1 MLIFESQT
9 LRSCMRLGKR
19 RAPWHSLAAASA
31 LLMVTGCT
39 SLPAGQ
45 DDRDTRALIESR
57 ADLPPA
63 HLASDARAAAPED
76 LPKDL
81 IDAARAV
88 ELAFRYSPRVDQAY
102 ARVGLSRADLEAA
115 RRIANPTFVY
125 SRLKSTSGGAQVGRG
140 ITESLTD
147 MLLLPT
153 RTRFA
158 AGALAQAQQR
168 AASEL
173 ISLASDV
180 EVAWYDAA
188 SAQQIAA
195 TRAVAATAAEQSAVL
210 AQRFFD
216 AGNINRL
223 ALAQEKA
230 ALSAATITALR
241 ANTHAQRRR
250 AELGVLMGVQDDAS
264 WTTATLPPANAASA
278 ATSSAASAATS
289 SAASAATPD
298 DLVALALSQRLDLAA
313 ARQEVAMREDA
324 LAVTRRWR
332 WLGRVEFGYEHEHE
346 AGGGSIQGPTLAIEL
361 PIFNQGQDAIAR
373 AQATLQEARA
383 MLANL
388 TLQVQNG
395 VRADAHSVQQAR
407 EVAERYRSELV
418 PQREAIVARTQEE
431 VNFMLKGVFELIAAK
446 QAEYDAYQGYLEALR
461 DFGIERARLRAAV
474 GGKLPDEPAPANA
487 TPPAAPPARATNAPV
502 HDHGATQ

>member
-9 LRSCMRLGKR
+9 LRSCMRLGRR
-19 RAPWHSLAAASA
+19 RAPWHGLATASA

-63 HLASDARAAAPED
+63 HLASNAGAAAPED
-76 LPKDL
+76 LPKDP

-195 TRAVAATAAEQSAVL
+195 TRAVAATAAEQSAAL

-216 AGNINRL
+216 AGNINHL
-223 ALAQEKA
+223 TLAQEKA
-230 ALSAATITALR
+230 ALSAAAIAALR

-264 WTTATLPPANAASA
+264 WTTATLPPANATSA

-289 SAASAATPD
+289 SATPD

-474 GGKLPDEPAPANA
+474 GGKLPDEPAPATA